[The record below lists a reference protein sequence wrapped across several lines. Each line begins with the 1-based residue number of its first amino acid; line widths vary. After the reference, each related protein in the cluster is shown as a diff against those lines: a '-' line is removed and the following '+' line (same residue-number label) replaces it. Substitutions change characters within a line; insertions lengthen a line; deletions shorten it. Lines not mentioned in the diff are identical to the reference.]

1 MLAGG
6 RSFFPSTKALRLPIT
21 KDILIAALTVTPP
34 NSITWMPFLKL
45 HGPVLCAWENRLIR
59 LLKRAM
65 RLLLR
70 LTDVTFS
77 EQDQYATL
85 SLKRSKTDVN
95 HAGVL
100 IVIAATNHSTCPV
113 TLYANCLHMIHSLH
127 TPRCL
132 LSIILLFLTNMLWI
146 ALVQGFS
153 LLAFPTLV
161 FPDTVSDEE
170 QHSTRPIMEC

>member
-21 KDILIAALTVTPP
+21 KDILTALTVTPP
-34 NSITWMPFLKL
+34 NNITWMPLLKL
-45 HGPVLCAWENRLIR
+45 HGPVLCAWENPLIR

-85 SLKRSKTDVN
+85 RLKRSKTDVN

-100 IVIAATNHSTCPV
+100 IMIAATNHSTCPV
-113 TLYANCLHMIHSLH
+113 TALCKLFTHD
-127 TPRCL
+127 PRPAHAP
-132 LSIILLFLTNMLWI
+132 LFAFNNYSFSHQDVVGRLGARLFTIGVSN
-146 ALVQGFS
+146 VGFS
-153 LLAFPTLV
+153 GYSF
-161 FPDTVSDEE
+161 
-170 QHSTRPIMEC
+170 